1 MTRLR
6 SESMAQRAPLVRW
19 LGRNLPLV
27 VTALI
32 FVVLFGVAA
41 RMYDGFF
48 SSRVFIGLLSDNA
61 FLGIAAV
68 GMTLVI
74 FSGGI
79 DLSVGAVIGF
89 TSIFTATLIEQHH
102 VAPGLAWLLALAAG
116 TGLGAGMGALIHV
129 FRLPPFLITLAG
141 MFLARGAGFW
151 ISTDSVGVSHE
162 LYTKISGYELAL
174 GALIVPANAL
184 ILMAVM
190 LAGYVLAHHTRF
202 GRNLLAIG
210 GNEQSALLMGLPIGA
225 AKISVYAING
235 FCAAFA
241 GIVATLYT
249 GSGNPSMG
257 IGLEL
262 DAIAIVVIGGTLLTG
277 GRGHVLG
284 TLLGILIFGTIQAAI
299 LFDGRLSSW
308 WMRIVVGGLLL
319 VFILL
324 QRFFLRRK

>member
-1 MTRLR
+1 MKKH
-6 SESMAQRAPLVRW
+6 
-19 LGRNLPLV
+19 LPLL
-27 VTALI
+27 VTAGI
-32 FVVLFGVAA
+32 FALLFATAA
-41 RMYDGFF
+41 YFYEGFF
-48 SSRVFIGLLSDNA
+48 SARVFISLLSENA

-89 TSIFTATLIEQHH
+89 TSIFTATLIEKHH
-102 VAPGLAWLLALAAG
+102 VSPGLAWLMGLAAG
-116 TGLGAGMGALIHV
+116 AALGAGMGSLIH
-129 FRLPPFLITLAG
+129 FYRLPPFLITLAG

-151 ISTDSVGVSHE
+151 INTDSVGINHD
-162 LYTKISGYELAL
+162 LYAKISAYEWVFGSMAIPASAL
-174 GALIVPANAL
+174 FLV
-184 ILMAVM
+184 AVM
-190 LAGYVLAHHTRF
+190 LAGWTVAHHTRF
-202 GRNLLAIG
+202 GRNLLALG

-225 AKISVYAING
+225 AKVGVYTVNG
-235 FCAAFA
+235 FCAALA

-277 GRGHVLG
+277 GRGHMLG
-284 TLLGILIFGTIQAAI
+284 TLLGVLIFGTIQAAI

-324 QRFFLRRK
+324 QRLFLRKKWAVG

>member
-1 MTRLR
+1 MKRH
-6 SESMAQRAPLVRW
+6 
-19 LGRNLPLV
+19 LPLI
-27 VTALI
+27 VTAGI
-32 FVVLFGVAA
+32 FALLFLTAA
-41 RMYDGFF
+41 KFYEGFF
-48 SSRVFIGLLSDNA
+48 SARVFVGLLADNA

-89 TSIFTATLIEQHH
+89 TSIFTATLIEKHQL
-102 VAPGLAWLLALAAG
+102 APGLAWLLGLAAG
-116 TGLGAGMGALIHV
+116 AGLGAGMGALIHF

-151 ISTDSVGVSHE
+151 INTDSVGINHE
-162 LYTKISGYELAL
+162 LYGRISGYECTLGPVVIPASAL
-174 GALIVPANAL
+174 F
-184 ILMAVM
+184 LMAVV
-190 LAGYVLAHHTRF
+190 LAGWVVAHYTRF
-202 GRNLLAIG
+202 GRTLLAIG
-210 GNEQSALLMGLPIGA
+210 GNEQSALLMGLPIGP
-225 AKISVYAING
+225 AKIGVYTVNG
-235 FCAAFA
+235 FCAALA

-257 IGLEL
+257 LGLEL

-277 GRGHVLG
+277 GRGHMLG
-284 TLLGILIFGTIQAAI
+284 TLLGVLIFGTIQAAI

-324 QRFFLRRK
+324 QRFFLRRRPA